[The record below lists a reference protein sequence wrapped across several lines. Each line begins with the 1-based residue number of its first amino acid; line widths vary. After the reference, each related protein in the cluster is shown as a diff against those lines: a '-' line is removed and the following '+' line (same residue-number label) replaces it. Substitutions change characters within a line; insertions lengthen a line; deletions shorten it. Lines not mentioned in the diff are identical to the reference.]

1 MNRRDFVKAIPAAA
15 LVPAAL
21 TAQTE
26 NAQAG
31 NPQTVKA
38 RGRADL
44 PRTKTHVRFW
54 E

>member
-1 MNRRDFVKAIPAAA
+1 MDRRDFIKAIPAAA
-15 LVPAAL
+15 LAPAAL

-38 RGRADL
+38 TGPASDNL
-44 PRTKTHVRFW
+44 EQISV
-54 E
+54 